1 MLKNSVKYLGNLICE
16 VSDEDSGFQIKTDAT
31 GENKFVSPK
40 SVLVMSLA
48 SCTTSMIA
56 YFAMNHNLDVSGME
70 VETNVV
76 VDETSHK
83 ITKFIFDITIPH
95 ALSEVE
101 QKKLVAVAK
110 TCPVGQM
117 LDPKIEVE
125 HHIKCVG

>member
-1 MLKNSVKYLGNLICE
+1 MFKNTVKYLGDLICE
-16 VSDEDSGFQIKTDAT
+16 VNDEDSGLQIKTDAT

-40 SVLVMSLA
+40 SVLTMAVA

-70 VETNVV
+70 VNTDAVI
-76 VDETSHK
+76 DENTHK
-83 ITKFIFDITIPH
+83 ITKFIFEINIPH
-95 ALSEVE
+95 QLSEVD
-101 QKKLVAVAK
+101 QKKLIAAAK

-125 HHIKCVG
+125 HRIKCAE